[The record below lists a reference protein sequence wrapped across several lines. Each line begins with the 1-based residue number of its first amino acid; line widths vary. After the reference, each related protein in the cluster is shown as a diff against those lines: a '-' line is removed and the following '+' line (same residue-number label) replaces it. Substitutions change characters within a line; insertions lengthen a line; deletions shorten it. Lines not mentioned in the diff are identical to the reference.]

1 MPVAA
6 RATRWAP
13 DRTRSTRAMLN
24 VLSPTPVWG
33 RDPFDLMTPYKLG
46 AGIDPGPIVLV
57 CRRLG
62 NGRDLARALLR
73 LPLRTL
79 SRLVRRGLVG
89 PESAGAGARAGSGRG
104 DVSRLGMPCYQRA

>member
-46 AGIDPGPIVLV
+46 AGLDPGPLVLV

-62 NGRDLARALLR
+62 NGRALARVL
-73 LPLRTL
+73 LPLPRRTL
-79 SRLVRRGLVG
+79 SPLVRRRLGG
-89 PESAGAGARAGSGRG
+89 HDRPAACARAGSGR
-104 DVSRLGMPCYQRA
+104 